1 MTGWKVVVLTEMG
14 KTRQGAGGV
23 TLDGR
28 LALRGRNPELVGY
41 VRVWDTQVWS
51 SGKRSGLQT

>member
-1 MTGWKVVVLTEMG
+1 MVVVLTEVG

-28 LALRGRNPELVGY
+28 LALRGRNPEPFGY

>member
-1 MTGWKVVVLTEMG
+1 MVLTEMG

-28 LALRGRNPELVGY
+28 LALRGRNLELVGY